1 MLAIAL
7 ARMQKDRAFTMNRPS
22 PDAAVATNLFTFLA
36 QRFNASLTTLNC
48 QGQSPITLQQDA
60 TDGDTGATITLNG
73 ATGTGANP

>member
-7 ARMQKDRAFTMNRPS
+7 ARMQKDRAFTLNRPS
-22 PDAAVATNLFTFLA
+22 PDAAVATNLFTFLV

-60 TDGDTGATITLNG
+60 TGATITLNG